1 MGHVLST
8 HLIRSRLGVLSDS
21 VPPCSGLP
29 APPEHPEEAQGRP
42 TLTRDKGLAGLE
54 TCCPASPCEA
64 DSRASDWL
72 PVTSH
77 SWHAFSPD
85 VQTSAAP
92 ASRGDKIN
100 IEIPARLTGL
110 LQREPPTQDLPRR
123 GAPYGAAQAS
133 RPRRWKAPPWGAR
146 SSLRLTSIE
155 LVMPSSHLILCH
167 FLQSEGLSR
176 VFSNTTIGG

>member
-1 MGHVLST
+1 MLTHAKHIFAPIHRLLSTCAWALYQISIIHFPVFHCHCSLMGHVLST

-85 VQTSAAP
+85 IHLLYLSAPFTIATRHNRKQTSRAGPSAP
-92 ASRGDKIN
+92 GSAFLTASLWQKGRFTSVLW
-100 IEIPARLTGL
+100 AF
-110 LQREPPTQDLPRR
+110 PP
-123 GAPYGAAQAS
+123 
-133 RPRRWKAPPWGAR
+133 
-146 SSLRLTSIE
+146 E
-155 LVMPSSHLILCH
+155 
-167 FLQSEGLSR
+167 
-176 VFSNTTIGG
+176 